1 MAGVLGVSLASGLP
15 GQAQQPAAVGAAEK
29 WPALSPRLPY
39 HILREQEDFGFLQPD
54 SLRAHPV
61 APDFFD
67 PLKYVPL
74 RKRPGHFLTV
84 GLDVRYQYEVIK
96 TITGEPARPPTR
108 R

>member
-1 MAGVLGVSLASGLP
+1 L
-15 GQAQQPAAVGAAEK
+15 AQQPAAVGAAEK
-29 WPALSPRLPY
+29 SSVLSPRLPY

-54 SLRAHPV
+54 SRRAHPV

-74 RKRPGHFLTV
+74 GKRPGHFLTV
-84 GLDVRYQYEVIK
+84 GLDVRYQYEAIK
-96 TITGEPARPPTR
+96 NDNWEPARPLMR